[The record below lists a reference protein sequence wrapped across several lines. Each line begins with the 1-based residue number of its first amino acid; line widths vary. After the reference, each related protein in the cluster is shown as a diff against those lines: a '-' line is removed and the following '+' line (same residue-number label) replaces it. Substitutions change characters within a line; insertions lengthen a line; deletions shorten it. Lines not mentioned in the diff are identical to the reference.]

1 MNFFQSFNFKAAS
14 FCGLAAFA
22 LLAAPVGLTQS
33 AHAQEGNRSGDRLE
47 RMAEELNLS
56 DAQRS
61 DIEAIFQNSRAQMQS
76 VLTAEQQT
84 ILENSEHRGRRAFR
98 ELDLSEDQRTELRS
112 IREASQEQV
121 SSVLTAEQR
130 EQLEALREQ
139 RHGQRRNG
147 PRREGGAQ

>member
-1 MNFFQSFNFKAAS
+1 MNFFKSFNLKAAS

-22 LLAAPVGLTQS
+22 LLAAPMSLMQS
-33 AHAQEGNRSGDRLE
+33 AHAQDGNRLGERLE

-61 DIEAIFQNSRAQMQS
+61 DIAAIFQDSRAQMQS
-76 VLTAEQQT
+76 VLTAEQQST
-84 ILENSEHRGRRAFR
+84 LENSEHRGRRAFR

-121 SSVLTAEQR
+121 SNVLTAEQR
-130 EQLEALREQ
+130 EQLEAIREQ

-147 PRREGGAQ
+147 LRRGGAAQ